1 MRKKIEEKKESVY
14 RVYLNLEEMDG
25 PLVVNEGEE
34 KIGYNSYADSVFP
47 PEIYWE
53 TEIEADLVRERM
65 FNWLL
70 RKYAHNPCED
80 CPIDPEL
87 MGKVPEAKRKIVFE
101 RLWEWLVNR
110 WREVEQEKFL
120 K

>member
-1 MRKKIEEKKESVY
+1 MDGFFDEKVY
-14 RVYLNLEEMDG
+14 RIYLNPEEMDG
-25 PLVVNEGEE
+25 PQLVGEE
-34 KIGYNSYADSVFP
+34 KDPKHFGWDSDAVFP
-47 PEIYWE
+47 PEMYWE
-53 TEIEADLVRERM
+53 TEIEADLVRDQI

-87 MGKVPEAKRKIVFE
+87 MAKIPEAKRKVVFE

-110 WREVEQEKFL
+110 WKEVEMERFFKP
-120 K
+120 